1 MTILFTSIF
10 SGIELIFDRQFGF
23 LKEMLV
29 APVPR
34 LLIMIGRT
42 LGGAT
47 VAMIQGSIV
56 AADLPAGRVPA
67 RRSRRFP
74 RRCCSCC

>member
-1 MTILFTSIF
+1 MALSMAVFQKAGQRNYIQFLAPGVVGMSILFTSIF

-34 LLIMIGRT
+34 LLIMIGRK

-47 VAMIQGSIV
+47 VAIIQGS
-56 AADLPAGRVPA
+56 
-67 RRSRRFP
+67 S
-74 RRCCSCC
+74 